1 MRNVLY
7 SYIKVFVL
15 FFFFFKASDYCLS
28 FMIKTQIV
36 RALYLGR
43 YYSFWEAF
51 SRVKILKPNLKYF
64 HKQK

>member
-15 FFFFFKASDYCLS
+15 FFFFKASDYCLS